1 MSMLT
6 PKALAAYLAEPRQ
19 KQQIDAAL
27 QSLAEELASTVAEH
41 GARLRQQTGLPAEL
55 ADLVLAGGMVD
66 VAVDVRTQL
75 AARTRARGSSLAMIA
90 TATGLKPTTNPRLWV
105 GFDELVDADQW
116 AREHP
121 GEAPEPVQGTRV
133 TMSVSPYPPAS

>member
-6 PKALAAYLAEPRQ
+6 PKTLVRYLEDPRQ
-19 KQQIDAAL
+19 KEQVDAAL

-90 TATGLKPTTNPRLWV
+90 TATGLKSTTNPRLWK
-105 GFDELVDADQW
+105 GFDELVEADQW

-121 GEAPEPVQGTRV
+121 GEAPAPVRGTRV
-133 TMSVSPYPPAS
+133 TLSATTYPPAN